1 MQQHLMIEGDVRRK
15 MISFAVPI
23 FIGQFFQQLYNT
35 VDSLIVGR
43 LIDKTA
49 LAAVT
54 STSSFIY
61 LMTAFFM
68 GFSTG
73 AGVVIARHIGSQDEK
88 QTGLAV
94 HTAVAMG
101 LMFSVAMTACGLIIS
116 PGVLRLLDT
125 PADVFDRALAYL
137 RVYFMGSG
145 ALVMYNIFVG
155 ILQAAGDSR
164 HPLLYLVISSV
175 TNIILDFVFIAW
187 FRMDVDGAAL
197 ATVLSE
203 ILSAVLVIFRLTRTG
218 GSIRVRLRRLTFDR
232 DNLRSIVRYGLP
244 TALQGCVIDLSN
256 MMIQSY
262 INSFGSSAAAGVGA
276 STKMEGFA
284 FLPVTAF
291 SMALTTFISQNMGA
305 KRYDRVREGMRFGL
319 WCTVGVLGVLGTV
332 MFILAPHM
340 IRMFNPDPE
349 IVAYGMGRA
358 RVCALFY
365 CLVGFSH
372 AASAV
377 ARGLGR
383 PMTPMIVM
391 LVCWCAVRV
400 IVLSTIGQQIH
411 DIRLVFWI
419 YPFTWTLSTVVYLFY
434 LRAMNRTVLAA

>member
-1 MQQHLMIEGDVRRK
+1 MQKHLMIEGNVRRK
-15 MISFAVPI
+15 IISFAIPI
-23 FIGQFFQQLYNT
+23 FIGHFFQQLYNT
-35 VDSLIVGR
+35 VDSLIVGN
-43 LIDKTA
+43 LIDAQA

-73 AGVVIARHIGSQDEK
+73 AGVVIARHIGARDVG
-88 QTGLAV
+88 QTGKAV

-101 LMFSVAMTACGLIIS
+101 LVFSVAMTVCGLLIS
-116 PGVLRLLDT
+116 PGVLRLLGT
-125 PADVFDRALAYL
+125 PEDVFDRALSYL
-137 RVYFMGSG
+137 RVYFLGSS

-164 HPLLYLVISSV
+164 HPLVYLVISSL
-175 TNIILDFVFIAW
+175 TNIVLDTVFIAW
-187 FRMDVDGAAL
+187 FHMDVDGAAL

-203 ILSAVLVIFRLTRTG
+203 ILSAALVILRLTRHG
-218 GSIRVRLRRLTFDR
+218 GSIRVRLNRLTFDR
-232 DNLRSIVRYGLP
+232 DNLRSIIRYGLP

-256 MMIQSY
+256 MLIQSY
-262 INSFGSSAAAGVGA
+262 VNSFRSPAMAGVGA
-276 STKMEGFA
+276 SAKVEGFA

-305 KRYDRVREGMRFGL
+305 RRLDRAREGMRFGL
-319 WCTVGVLGVLGTV
+319 LCTVGVLGVLGAV
-332 MFILAPHM
+332 MYALAPQ
-340 IRMFNPDPE
+340 IIALFNPDPE
-349 IVAYGMGRA
+349 IVAYGVGRT

-383 PMTPMIVM
+383 PMTPMVVM

-400 IVLSTIGQQIH
+400 LVIATVGQMIH

-434 LRAMNRTVLAA
+434 LRKMTHTVLAA

>member
-1 MQQHLMIEGDVRRK
+1 MIEGNVKRK
-15 MISFAVPI
+15 LIGFAVPI
-23 FIGQFFQQLYNT
+23 FIGYFFQQLYST
-35 VDSLIVGR
+35 VDSLIVGN
-43 LIDKTA
+43 LIGPQA

-73 AGVVIARHIGSQDEK
+73 AGVVIARHIGAQDPER
-88 QTGLAV
+88 TSRAV
-94 HTAVAMG
+94 HTSVAMG
-101 LMFSVAMTACGLIIS
+101 LFFSVVMTAAGLLIS
-116 PGVLRLLDT
+116 PAVLSWQDT
-125 PADVFDRALAYL
+125 PPDVYDQALMYL
-137 RVYFMGSG
+137 RVYFLGSG
-145 ALVMYNIFVG
+145 ALVMYNVFVG
-155 ILQAAGDSR
+155 ILQASGDSR
-164 HPLLYLVISSV
+164 HPLQYLVISSL
-175 TNIILDFVFIAW
+175 TNIVLDVIFIAG

-203 ILSAVLVIFRLTRTG
+203 ILSAALVMRRLLRSG
-218 GSIRVRLRRLTFDR
+218 DSIRVHVRLLRFDPESM
-232 DNLRSIVRYGLP
+232 RSIVRFGLP

-256 MMIQSY
+256 MLIQSY
-262 INSFGSSAAAGVGA
+262 INGFGSLAAAGIGA
-276 STKMEGFA
+276 SCKVEGFM

-305 KRYDRVREGMRFGL
+305 GRRDRVRQGMRFGL
-319 WCTVGVLGVLGTV
+319 LCTVGVLGVLGV
-332 MFILAPHM
+332 GMFLLAPQL
-340 IRMFNPDPE
+340 IALFNPDPG
-349 IVAYGMGRA
+349 IVLYGAERA
-358 RVCALFY
+358 QVCALFY

-377 ARGLGR
+377 ARGLGK
-383 PMTPMIVM
+383 PMAPMVVM

-400 IVLSTIGQQIH
+400 LVLATVGRMVH

-434 LRAMNRTVLAA
+434 LRKMNRTVLR

>member
-1 MQQHLMIEGDVRRK
+1 MQQHLMIEGNVRKR
-15 MISFAVPI
+15 MISFAIPI
-23 FIGQFFQQLYNT
+23 FIGHFFQQLYNT

-54 STSSFIY
+54 GTSAFIY

-73 AGVVIARHIGSQDEK
+73 AGVVIARHIGARDEK

-101 LMFSVAMTACGLIIS
+101 LLFSVAMTVIGLVIS
-116 PGVLRLLDT
+116 PGVLRLLGT
-125 PADVFDRALAYL
+125 PEDVFDRALSYL
-137 RVYFMGSG
+137 RMYFMGSS

-164 HPLLYLVISSV
+164 HPLIYLVISSL
-175 TNIILDFVFIAW
+175 TNIVLDLVFIAW
-187 FRMDVDGAAL
+187 FHMDVDGAAL

-203 ILSAVLVIFRLTRTG
+203 ILSAALVILRLTRHG
-218 GSIRVRLRRLTFDR
+218 GSIRVRLRRLTFHR
-232 DNLRSIVRYGLP
+232 DNLRAIIRYGLP

-256 MMIQSY
+256 MMIQRY
-262 INSFGSSAAAGVGA
+262 INDFGSSAAAGVGA

-305 KRYDRVREGMRFGL
+305 RRYDRVKEGMRFGL
-319 WCTVGVLGVLGTV
+319 LCTVGVLGVLGAV
-332 MFILAPHM
+332 MFVLAPQM
-340 IRMFNPDPE
+340 IRMFNADPE
-349 IVAYGMGRA
+349 IMAYGVGRA

-377 ARGLGR
+377 ARGLGK

-400 IVLSTIGQQIH
+400 IVLATIGPLIH

-419 YPFTWTLSTVVYLFY
+419 YPFTWSLSTAVYLFY